1 MTFIPT
7 YYLKSCHVSYTVH
20 EIKRISIMELP
31 ETVNSSILNYSFLF
45 TVFSSNEVSHLYVI
59 KENDG

>member
-1 MTFIPT
+1 
-7 YYLKSCHVSYTVH
+7 
-20 EIKRISIMELP
+20 MELP